1 MLGNCPAPRWAKSSS
16 ACNAAIS
23 SYKSQ
28 LNMPYWPEMTYC
40 STNIMEEKV
49 TRGTQITPCAI
60 WLLRK
65 SAFGF
70 NLNECIVWL
79 LSTIYIYI
87 IILIHWVRILI
98 MPHGLPIWWEESWFH
113 SKGQWNIKNQ
123 SLSTT
128 HRYLYW
134 LAHSVSA
141 FSHMRKDSNLTEPAK
156 TKEWPFGFSV
166 RKGKV
171 SLWDGSGPLCSKGN
185 FQKPGTHVYTLSP
198 AKRLGAL
205 PWFNDPSRKFN

>member
-1 MLGNCPAPRWAKSSS
+1 MILLGKSNYPR
-16 ACNAAIS
+16 
-23 SYKSQ
+23 
-28 LNMPYWPEMTYC
+28 
-40 STNIMEEKV
+40 
-49 TRGTQITPCAI
+49 
-60 WLLRK
+60 
-65 SAFGF
+65 
-70 NLNECIVWL
+70 
-79 LSTIYIYI
+79 
-87 IILIHWVRILI
+87 LIHWVRILI
-98 MPHGLPIWWEESWFH
+98 MSHGLPIWWEESWFH

-123 SLSTT
+123 SLSIT

-205 PWFNDPSRKFN
+205 PWFNDPSRKFNLIFCHFVLLKKRKKRLTIRRVRWQTNLYITESAPQMSRVLL